1 MRPPLTARQREVL
14 DYIGR
19 FTTEAGYPPTVREIG
34 AHFDFVPGSVSD
46 HLKALQRKGY
56 LRRDPAKSRTLQIL
70 APPSAVRPSLVRTAA
85 RKLVAS
91 VRNRPKGYAPKPK
104 TIRAVNEA
112 PASRA
117 TKRVEYS
124 NLRSDDSRAAAASNT
139 DSDSVVQEQL
149 RLYLQNQRTENATSQ
164 ARKGIKSSAG
174 SPQSSSYEP
183 LASTWDAD
191 DAELLERMLDFY
203 PREEPGRILDATIN
217 GGRFWRGSK
226 RPIIGMDVEAKHRP
240 NLVGDNSCMPFQN
253 QAFEVVVY
261 DPPHIPNQGRD
272 KSKDFNIRFGLV
284 LRSAKENG
292 YSFAHTYP
300 PFLREAYR
308 VLKPEGILFCKISDY
323 IHDHRYQWAHV
334 DLIQAAREAGFFPC
348 DCIIKIRK
356 GPIIDPRWK
365 TAHHTRRQHCYWLVF
380 RKSDKCE

>member
-1 MRPPLTARQREVL
+1 MHTPLTARQREVL
-14 DYIGR
+14 NYIER
-19 FTTEAGYPPTVREIG
+19 FIAEAGYPPTVREIG
-34 AHFDFVPGSVSD
+34 KHFDFVPGSVSD
-46 HLKALQRKGY
+46 HLNALQRKGY
-56 LRRDPAKSRTLQIL
+56 LGRHPAKSRTLHIL
-70 APPSAVRPSLVRTAA
+70 ASPPTMRPSTVRMVA
-85 RKLVAS
+85 RKRVAS
-91 VRNRPKGYAPKPK
+91 VRNRPIAYAPKPK
-104 TIRAVNEA
+104 ATRTVKEA

-117 TKRVEYS
+117 TKRVRCS
-124 NLRSDDSRAAAASNT
+124 NLRSDDMRATTASSK
-139 DSDSVVQEQL
+139 DSNSVVHEQL
-149 RLYLQNQRTENATSQ
+149 RLYHQNQRIENTAAQ
-164 ARKGIKSSAG
+164 ARKGSKNSAG

-183 LASTWDAD
+183 LASTWERE

-203 PREEPGRILDATIN
+203 PREKPGRILDATIN
-217 GGRFWRGSK
+217 GGRFRRGSN

-240 NLVGDNSCMPFQN
+240 NLVGNNSCMPFQN
-253 QAFEVVVY
+253 HAFDVVVY

-348 DCIIKIRK
+348 DCIIKVRK
-356 GPIIDPRWK
+356 GPIIDPKWK